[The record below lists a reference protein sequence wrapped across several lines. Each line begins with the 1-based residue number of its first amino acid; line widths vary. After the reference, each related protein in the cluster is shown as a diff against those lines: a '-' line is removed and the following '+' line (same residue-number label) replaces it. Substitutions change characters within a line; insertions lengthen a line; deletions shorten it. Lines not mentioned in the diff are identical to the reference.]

1 MRLST
6 LANLA
11 LATACVVPATS
22 AFAGTVPYSNIG
34 HIAPTVNTYATGSNG
49 VGINLYYWGSNAGFT
64 DTIQVL
70 DVNNGYLSDQLLSN
84 KTSTAGQSVTVGAGS
99 IKQGDRIVFLID
111 SPQGVFASDPTYS
124 ADGVN
129 HVYITKYSGG
139 IASNGAMLPAGLFL
153 GFEDLSKANSDFDYN
168 DLELV
173 TTGVGTTPEPS
184 SLALLG
190 TGILGVAGV
199 MRRRLA

>member
-6 LANLA
+6 FARLA
-11 LATACVVPATS
+11 LSAACALPAS
-22 AFAGTVPYSNIG
+22 AAFAGTVPYNNIG

-49 VGINLYYWGSNAGFT
+49 VGVNLYYWGSNAGFT

-70 DVNNGYLSDQLLSN
+70 DVNNGYKSAQLLSN
-84 KTSTAGQSVTVGAGS
+84 KTSAVGQSVIVGAGT
-99 IKQGDRIVFLID
+99 IQQGDRIVFLID

-124 ADGVN
+124 ADGIN
-129 HVYITKYSGG
+129 HVYITQYSGG
-139 IASNGAMLPAGLFL
+139 TASNGAVLPAGLFL

-173 TTGVGTTPEPS
+173 TTGVAATPEPS

-199 MRRRLA
+199 VRRRLA